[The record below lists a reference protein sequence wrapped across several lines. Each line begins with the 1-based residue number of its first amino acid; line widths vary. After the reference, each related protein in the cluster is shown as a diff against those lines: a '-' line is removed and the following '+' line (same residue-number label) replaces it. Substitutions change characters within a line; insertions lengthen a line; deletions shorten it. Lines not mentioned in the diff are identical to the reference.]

1 MHTEIHVSINHSK
14 GGLSVKFGDVAQ
26 IHLGAP
32 MVHYPE
38 VEVLAVMNVNLAQK
52 PSRFKG
58 MLSVKFSKC
67 ESAQKA
73 SKGLYW

>member
-1 MHTEIHVSINHSK
+1 MHTEVHVSLNHSK

-52 PSRFKG
+52 LSRFKG
-58 MLSVKFSKC
+58 MLSVKFSNV
-67 ESAQKA
+67 SLAQKA